1 MKFLPFSHMMATL
14 MIAGTL
20 AACDSNS
27 NSSSPTPET
36 PSTDAPESTLGSIV
50 EVARD
55 AGSFTTLI
63 TALEAA
69 GLDATLSDEDGQF
82 TVFAPTDD
90 AFAALEEG
98 TLDALLADTDQL
110 SDILLYHVIVDS
122 VVSAETAVSLAG
134 STQTMANEAKLA
146 ITLRN
151 ESLYLNESLVISAD
165 VEASNGVIHVI
176 DAVLAPVVIAEP
188 TGSIVDIAL
197 ASPDLT
203 TLVTV
208 LQAADLVGTLAD
220 EEALF
225 TVFAPT
231 NDAFAALGEETIN
244 ALLGNI
250 EQLTD
255 ILLYHVVPNIA
266 ADSIDATAL
275 YGKAIGMAN
284 EATTAIDIRDGELYV
299 NESKVIIRD
308 IAATN
313 GIIHVIDAVL
323 VPEAEEDAGAP
334 AGTIVDIAAADP
346 QFSTLVTALE
356 AADLVAALDDETAT
370 FTVFAPTNDAFA
382 ALGDETINALL
393 ADVPT
398 LTNILTYHVIGE
410 QAVDAETA
418 ISLNGSDV
426 EMLNGES
433 VSVTVQGDTLYI
445 NDSAVIVADVLASNG
460 IIHVI
465 DTVLTPPD
473 E

>member
-1 MKFLPFSHMMATL
+1 MKFLPFSHIMATL
-14 MIAGTL
+14 IIAGTL

-27 NSSSPTPET
+27 NNSYPTPET
-36 PSTDAPESTLGSIV
+36 PSPDAPESTLGSIV

-122 VVSAETAVSLAG
+122 VVSAEAAVSLAG

-146 ITLRN
+146 ITLRS

-323 VPEAEEDAGAP
+323 VPEAEEGAGAP

-370 FTVFAPTNDAFA
+370 FTVFAPTNNAFA
-382 ALGDETINALL
+382 ALGDETINGLL